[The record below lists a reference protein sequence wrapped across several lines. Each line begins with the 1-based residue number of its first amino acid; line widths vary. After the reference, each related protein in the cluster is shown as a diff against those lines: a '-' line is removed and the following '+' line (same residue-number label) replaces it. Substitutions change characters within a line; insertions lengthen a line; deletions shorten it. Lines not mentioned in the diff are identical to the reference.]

1 MTNWIPQGRKRFV
14 PSTNGVADGQ
24 DLTSSEARSSGAD
37 NCYLPDFSATNAV
50 VALILISQLIAVV
63 LSLAS
68 DTSANGY
75 FVELAKTS
83 VLMLWMIL
91 TSACVLNLV
100 RPVQARRGVVAAT
113 CFSLGLVLANVALV
127 SEAVYWL
134 GRYFAESRLI
144 ESSVLFPQARW
155 EFLSRNLAIG
165 LLVGVAVLRYFYVTN
180 QWRTNMEKEVQSRI
194 TALQARIR
202 PHFLFNSMNTIAA
215 LTRTDPA
222 AAERAVEDLADLFR
236 ASLRNPGEPISLEQ
250 ELDIAR
256 VYQRMEEQRL
266 GGRLVVEWQLNNIPL
281 HTRVPGLTIQP
292 LLENAIYHGIEP
304 LADGGV
310 VTVVGEEQDDMITI
324 TITNPLSTDARHRS
338 GHGHR
343 MALDNIR
350 QRLELAYGDK
360 ARLEIEQAADRFRVL
375 VGFPLTV

>member
-1 MTNWIPQGRKRFV
+1 MTNWIPQGRKRSV
-14 PSTNGVADGQ
+14 PSTNGVADSQ
-24 DLTSSEARSSGAD
+24 DLTSSKAHSSGAD

-50 VALILISQLIAVV
+50 VALVLISQLVAVV

-68 DTSANGY
+68 DTSENGY

-91 TSACVLNLV
+91 TSACVLNLA

-155 EFLSRNLAIG
+155 EFVSRNLAIG
-165 LLVGVAVLRYFYVTN
+165 LLVGVAVLRYFYVTH
-180 QWRTNMEKEVQSRI
+180 QWRTNMEKEVQSRLS
-194 TALQARIR
+194 ALQARIR
-202 PHFLFNSMNTIAA
+202 PHFLFNSMNTIAS
-215 LTRTDPA
+215 LTRTNPA

-236 ASLRNPGEPISLEQ
+236 ASLRNPGESISLEQ

-266 GGRLVVEWQLNNIPL
+266 GDRLVVEWQLNGIPM

-324 TITNPLSTDARHRS
+324 TISNPLSTDARHRP

-343 MALDNIR
+343 LALDNIR

-360 ARLEIEQAADRFRVL
+360 ARLEIEQVADRFRVL

>member
-1 MTNWIPQGRKRFV
+1 MTNWIPQGQKRFV

-24 DLTSSEARSSGAD
+24 DLTSSEAHSSGAY
-37 NCYLPDFSATNAV
+37 NCYLPDFSTTNAV
-50 VALILISQLIAVV
+50 VALVLISQLIAVV

-68 DTSANGY
+68 DTSVNGY

-91 TSACVLNLV
+91 TSACVLNLA
-100 RPVQARRGVVAAT
+100 RPVQTRRGVVAAT
-113 CFSLGLVLANVALV
+113 CFSLGLVLANVALI

-134 GRYFAESRLI
+134 GRYFSESRLI
-144 ESSVLFPQARW
+144 ESSVLFPQGRW
-155 EFLSRNLAIG
+155 EFLSRNLAISM
-165 LLVGVAVLRYFYVTN
+165 LVGVAVLRYFYVTN

-236 ASLRNPGEPISLEQ
+236 ASLRNPGESISLEQ

-266 GGRLVVEWQLNNIPL
+266 GDRLAVEWQLNGIPL

-310 VTVVGEEQDDMITI
+310 ITVVGEEQDDMITI
-324 TITNPLSTDARHRS
+324 TITNPLSTDARQRP

-343 MALDNIR
+343 LALDNIR

-360 ARLEIEQAADRFRVL
+360 ARLEIEQAADRFQVL
-375 VGFPLTV
+375 VAFPLTV